1 MATLRSFEGLR
12 AVAPSTSTAQARTAS
27 VARTPLRVVAQR
39 AVKKTKQV
47 VLTQQVPG
55 IGNKGD
61 LLKVA
66 NGYFR
71 NFLEPQGKAEIAT
84 TAVLAAIDE
93 KIQGEEEA
101 KRQVQAKAEAMA
113 TALATIGKF
122 MVTKKVGEAD
132 QIFGS
137 VTAQEIVDAIQQQTG
152 RELNKKDITLPE
164 ISTLGTYEATVQL
177 HPKVVGRFKV
187 VVKKDTSA

>member
-1 MATLRSFEGLR
+1 MASLRSFEGLR
-12 AVAPSTSTAQARTAS
+12 AVAPSTSTAQVRTTS
-27 VARTPLRVVAQR
+27 VARAPLRVVAQR

-47 VLTQQVPG
+47 VLTQQIPG
-55 IGNKGD
+55 MGNKGD
-61 LLKVA
+61 LIKVA

-84 TAVLAAIDE
+84 TSVLAAIDE
-93 KIQGEEEA
+93 KIQAEEDA

-122 MVTKKVGEAD
+122 VVLKKVGEAD

-164 ISTLGTYEATVQL
+164 ISTLGTFDAEVKL